1 MISAIMFSPF
11 ETGYD
16 MVTSFG
22 GLLSPDGVIDRLF
35 EPVSISTSSLFSSLF
50 TSIHSFGNETRI
62 LLPIFCRRRMNL
74 VSLNQFI

>member
-1 MISAIMFSPF
+1 MTFSSF

-22 GLLSPDGVIDRLF
+22 GLLSPDRVMARLS
-35 EPVSISTSSLFSSLF
+35 EPVSTSTSSLFFSLF
-50 TSIHSFGNETRI
+50 ASIHSLGNDTRI

-74 VSLNQFI
+74 VSLNQFK

>member
-1 MISAIMFSPF
+1 MISAITFSSF

-22 GLLSPDGVIDRLF
+22 GLLSPDGVIERLF
-35 EPVSISTSSLFSSLF
+35 VPVSSSTSSLFSSLF
-50 TSIHSFGNETRI
+50 ASTHSFGSETRM

-74 VSLNQFI
+74 VSLNQFK